1 MAINV
6 TVLEG
11 SNLGYKSQHLNKEN
25 ICDIMHH
32 TVLENPR
39 HIGVRLPAEVDT
51 SFRVISKKSNYG
63 I

>member
-1 MAINV
+1 MAINA

-11 SNLGYKSQHLNKEN
+11 SNLGYKSQYLNKEN

-39 HIGVRLPAEVDT
+39 
-51 SFRVISKKSNYG
+51 
-63 I
+63 